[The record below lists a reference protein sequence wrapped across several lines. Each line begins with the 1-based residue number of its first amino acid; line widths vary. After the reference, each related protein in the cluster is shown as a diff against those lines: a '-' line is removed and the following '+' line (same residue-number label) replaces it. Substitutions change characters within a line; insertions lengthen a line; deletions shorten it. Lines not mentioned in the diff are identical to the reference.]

1 MYIYPLDMY
10 WKEDISVAGA
20 KFNII
25 LWHEQQGSRRPI
37 DTYLFRELREFPRCR
52 KADYLPHP

>member
-1 MYIYPLDMY
+1 MYE
-10 WKEDISVAGA
+10 KEDISVPGA